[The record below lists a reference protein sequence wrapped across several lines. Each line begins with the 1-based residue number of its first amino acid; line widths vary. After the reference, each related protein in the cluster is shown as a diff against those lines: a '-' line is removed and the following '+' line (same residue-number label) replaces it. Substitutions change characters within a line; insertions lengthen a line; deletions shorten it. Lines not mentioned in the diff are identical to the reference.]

1 LFNFSYGASVY
12 DSTYASL
19 MEGFE
24 SSGAELHQDV
34 ENRWQN
40 PGDITDVPLL
50 LTANNDFNATSTRF
64 LFKNDYIRLKALNLV
79 IIFLQVHLN
88 NFICLS

>member
-12 DSTYASL
+12 DGTYASL

-24 SSGAELHQDV
+24 SSGRAAHQDV

-40 PGDITDVPLL
+40 PGV
-50 LTANNDFNATSTRF
+50 
-64 LFKNDYIRLKALNLV
+64 
-79 IIFLQVHLN
+79 
-88 NFICLS
+88 

>member
-1 LFNFSYGASVY
+1 
-12 DSTYASL
+12 

-24 SSGAELHQDV
+24 SSGRAAHQDV

-40 PGDITDVPLL
+40 PENVTDVPLL

-64 LFKNDYIRLKALNLV
+64 
-79 IIFLQVHLN
+79 
-88 NFICLS
+88 FI